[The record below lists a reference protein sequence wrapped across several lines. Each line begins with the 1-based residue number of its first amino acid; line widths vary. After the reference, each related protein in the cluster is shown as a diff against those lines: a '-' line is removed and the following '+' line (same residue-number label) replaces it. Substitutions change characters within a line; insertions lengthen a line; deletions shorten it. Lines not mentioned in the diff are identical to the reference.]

1 MLQDD
6 EIVHKLSQ
14 IVINYIWC
22 LCKLNVTLDLNVY
35 TCECHGPSLDLYMV
49 AVLYSRLIYGIS
61 YRIRVVH
68 FAENNSGTVRI
79 HVESHTLYICRVVSW
94 LELVVVNRDTFNY
107 IWCYAFHLD

>member
-1 MLQDD
+1 M
-6 EIVHKLSQ
+6 V
-14 IVINYIWC
+14 
-22 LCKLNVTLDLNVY
+22 LCKICVILDLNVH

-79 HVESHTLYICRVVSW
+79 HVETHTLYICRVVSW
-94 LELVVVNRDTFNY
+94 LELVVVNRDTDSILKGNLLRGKN
-107 IWCYAFHLD
+107 IWGPKA

>member
-1 MLQDD
+1 MVFAQF
-6 EIVHKLSQ
+6 
-14 IVINYIWC
+14 C
-22 LCKLNVTLDLNVY
+22 VTLDLNVY

-79 HVESHTLYICRVVSW
+79 HAEIHTLYICREVSS
-94 LELVVVNRDTFNY
+94 LELVVVNRDTNCILFWHNLY
-107 IWCYAFHLD
+107 MVFCTLFVTSRL